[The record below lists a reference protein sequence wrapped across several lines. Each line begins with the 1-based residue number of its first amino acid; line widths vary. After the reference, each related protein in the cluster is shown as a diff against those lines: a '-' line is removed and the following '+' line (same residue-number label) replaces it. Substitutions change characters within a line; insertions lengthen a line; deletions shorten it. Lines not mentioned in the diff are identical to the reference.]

1 VTACRVARAR
11 THAHPYKQ
19 NCNATRQRSHFSTC
33 CATRARFCE
42 LYLHSVT
49 RSTQNFIAVGSAV
62 TDKHIAA
69 AAQAR
74 GVRWSSNDL
83 HTPEG
88 YVLAVSPSS
97 SSVFVVGAD
106 AAGAFYG
113 AVTLGA
119 IVNKTSSL
127 TRIDSTAVQ
136 ANQPDTNQ
144 PDTSRPVSDMNR
156 RDGNESDANSRAN
169 ANRFGASKLQVRV
182 GATEKQRNVDTD
194 VGVGA
199 GVRLS
204 PRLATVRLPAYR
216 IVDFPDLPLRGYEV
230 ESSFTESD
238 IPW

>member
-1 VTACRVARAR
+1 MQHANAHTFSLAA
-11 THAHPYKQ
+11 THAHVSAQ
-19 NCNATRQRSHFSTC
+19 
-33 CATRARFCE
+33 

-74 GVRWSSNDL
+74 GVRWSQNDL

-127 TRIDSTAVQ
+127 TRIDSTSAQ
-136 ANQPDTNQ
+136 ANRPNTNQ
-144 PDTSRPVSDMNR
+144 PDKSRPVIDMNL
-156 RDGNESDANSRAN
+156 RDVNGSDANSRAN
-169 ANRFGASKLQVRV
+169 ANRFGASKPQVRD
-182 GATEKQRNVDTD
+182 VDTD

-204 PRLATVRLPAYR
+204 PRVATVRLPAYR